1 MILMSDT
8 LGLLKRGVSSSE
20 ATRAALAPRYGL
32 SHDQEAWAR
41 FVNNHAWALVR
52 LQSAGK
58 IRKVATG
65 VYALTEAQ
73 PALPQPRPTEPI
85 RDGEPLPEWAR
96 QQVSRAN
103 SRNNAKCW
111 SEAPPLFTGEGIRQL
126 WRECR
131 GHCAMTG
138 LPFDDKEVGRVR
150 RVGLSRPP
158 STAWIRKSPIRSRTA
173 ASYCRASTSR

>member
-1 MILMSDT
+1 MTTIPDPMILMSDT

-20 ATRAALAPRYGL
+20 AMRAALAPRYGL

-111 SEAPPLFTGEGIRQL
+111 SEAPPFTEEGIRQL

-138 LPFDDKEVGRVR
+138 LPLNRFGDDTFLRI
-150 RVGLSRPP
+150 
-158 STAWIRKSPIRSRTA
+158 ATA
-173 ASYCRASTSR
+173 AAKFEGEKRRPAGRRQTTSRIR